1 MNHHPMAERETAIA
15 ELLHE
20 IELEI
25 ARLQSIIEK
34 SETYTSTTQ
43 GQPPASDAC

>member
-15 ELLHE
+15 ELLRE

-25 ARLQSIIEK
+25 ARLQSIIDK
-34 SETYTSTTQ
+34 SESYTSTGQ
-43 GQPPASDAC
+43 RQPPPADAC

>member
-15 ELLHE
+15 ELLRE

-25 ARLQSIIEK
+25 ARLQSIIDK
-34 SETYTSTTQ
+34 SETYTSTSQ
-43 GQPPASDAC
+43 GQPHSGEAC